1 MTVVVKK
8 REVGLCRQEFVI
20 EVPAEDVD
28 AEYLRVARD
37 YRRRARLDGFRKGKA
52 PLDLIRQRFAEAIG
66 EDVSERLAPK
76 YWQMAREEEDVHAM
90 LPPSVGPV
98 EVVPGQPLRFTVTVD
113 LEPDVEIDDGRSF
126 ELPQPETEPTEAEV
140 DEVLEQVRLERSTWV
155 PVDRS
160 AARGDRVRGKVHR
173 AAMDGYDG
181 QAAGDDHDHDHG
193 HDHSHEHDNRGPA
206 THDIDLELGDER
218 VWPELTDNVTGLSA
232 GQTATFER
240 VEQED
245 SIERQRRYDVELQE
259 VLERKLPDVDDDWA
273 SGLAASIGSVDDL
286 RENLRGQVQARKV
299 EAAGQQRT
307 DALLEQLRE
316 RYPVDLPEAVVER
329 EAFQMARSYANNLA
343 RQGVDLEQQQL
354 PWEQMME
361 EIRPQAGKRAHAS
374 FLLDRIAREDGI
386 ESTREDL
393 ERALEIMAR
402 ARNTNRGKLRREL
415 ERDGGLE
422 MLKIELRRD
431 RTVQALLEAN
441 APAAALT
448 VAPKDAPT
456 DGSGGETEEPTVE
469 RED

>member
-1 MTVVVKK
+1 MTVVVSK
-8 REVGLCRQEFVI
+8 REVGLCRHEFDI
-20 EVPAEDVD
+20 EVPAEEVD
-28 AEYLRVARD
+28 AEHLKVAQD

-76 YWQMAREEEDVHAM
+76 YWQLAREEEDVHSM

-113 LEPDVEIDDGRSF
+113 VEPDVDIDEGRSF
-126 ELPQPETEPTEAEV
+126 ELPRPEMEPTEAEV

-173 AAMDGYDG
+173 SAMPGFDAEADGE
-181 QAAGDDHDHDHG
+181 DHDHSHDHG
-193 HDHSHEHDNRGPA
+193 HDHSHDQDTRGPA

-218 VWPELTDNVTGLSA
+218 VWPELTDNLTGLSA
-232 GQTATFER
+232 GQTASFER

-245 SIERQRRYDVELQE
+245 NIERQRRYDVELDE
-259 VLERKLPDVDDDWA
+259 VLERKLPEVDDDWA
-273 SGLAASIGSVDDL
+273 SGLAASIESVDDL
-286 RENLRGQVQARKV
+286 RENLREQVRARKV

-316 RYPVDLPEAVVER
+316 RYPVELPEAVVER

-386 ESTREDL
+386 EPTREDL

-402 ARNTNRGKLRREL
+402 SRNTNRGKLRREL
-415 ERDGGLE
+415 ERDGGME
-422 MLKIELRRD
+422 MLKVELRRD

-441 APAAALT
+441 APVA
-448 VAPKDAPT
+448 APKDES
-456 DGSGGETEEPTVE
+456 SGGAEEPAAE
-469 RED
+469 EEG

>member
-1 MTVVVKK
+1 MTVVVSK
-8 REVGLCRQEFVI
+8 REVGLCRHEFDI
-20 EVPAEDVD
+20 EVPAGEVD

-52 PLDLIRQRFAEAIG
+52 PLDLIRQRFEESIG

-113 LEPDVEIDDGRSF
+113 VEPEVDLDDGRIF
-126 ELPQPETEPTEAEV
+126 ELPEPETEPSEAEV
-140 DEVLEQVRLERSTWV
+140 DQVLEQLRLERSTWV

-173 AAMDGYDG
+173 AAMEGADAQD
-181 QAAGDDHDHDHG
+181 AGEEQ
-193 HDHSHEHDNRGPA
+193 EHDDRGPA

-218 VWPELTDNVTGLSA
+218 VWPELTDNLTGLSA

-245 SIERQRRYDVELQE
+245 NIERQRRYDVELDE
-259 VLERKLPDVDDDWA
+259 VLERKLPEVDDDWA
-273 SGLAASIGSVDDL
+273 SGLAASIESVDDL
-286 RENLRGQVQARKV
+286 RENLRGQVRARKV
-299 EAAGQQRT
+299 EAAGQERT

-374 FLLDRIAREDGI
+374 FLLDRIAREDAI
-386 ESTREDL
+386 EPTREDL

-431 RTVQALLEAN
+431 RTVQALLAAN
-441 APAAALT
+441 APAEE
-448 VAPKDAPT
+448 
-456 DGSGGETEEPTVE
+456 SGGTGEEPAAE
-469 RED
+469 GED

>member
-1 MTVVVKK
+1 MTVVVSK
-8 REVGLCRQEFVI
+8 REVGLCRHEFDI
-20 EVPAEDVD
+20 EVPAGEVD

-52 PLDLIRQRFAEAIG
+52 PLDLIRQRFEESIG

-113 LEPDVEIDDGRSF
+113 VEPEVDLDDGRIF
-126 ELPQPETEPTEAEV
+126 ELPEPETEPSAAEV
-140 DEVLEQVRLERSTWV
+140 DQVLEQLRLERSTWV

-173 AAMDGYDG
+173 AAMEGADAQD
-181 QAAGDDHDHDHG
+181 AGEEQ
-193 HDHSHEHDNRGPA
+193 EHDDRGPA

-218 VWPELTDNVTGLSA
+218 VWPELTDNLTGLSA

-245 SIERQRRYDVELQE
+245 NIERQRRYDVELDE
-259 VLERKLPDVDDDWA
+259 VLERKLPEVDDDWA
-273 SGLAASIGSVDDL
+273 SGLAASIESVDDL
-286 RENLRGQVQARKV
+286 RENLRGQVRARKV
-299 EAAGQQRT
+299 EAAGQERT

-374 FLLDRIAREDGI
+374 FLLDRIAREDAI
-386 ESTREDL
+386 EPTREDL

-431 RTVQALLEAN
+431 RTVQALLAAN
-441 APAAALT
+441 APAEE
-448 VAPKDAPT
+448 
-456 DGSGGETEEPTVE
+456 SGGTGEEPAAE
-469 RED
+469 GED

>member
-8 REVGLCRQEFVI
+8 REIGLCRQEIVI
-20 EVPAEDVD
+20 EVPAEEVD

-66 EDVSERLAPK
+66 EDVSERLAPR
-76 YWQMAREEEDVHAM
+76 YWTLAREEEDVHAM

-113 LEPDVEIDDGRSF
+113 VEPEVEIGDDRSF
-126 ELPQPETEPTEAEV
+126 ELPQPETDPTEAEV

-173 AAMDGYDG
+173 AAMPGYDE
-181 QAAGDDHDHDHG
+181 QEAGDGNDQ
-193 HDHSHEHDNRGPA
+193 DNRGPA

-218 VWPELTDNVTGLSA
+218 VWPELTDNLTGLSA
-232 GQTATFER
+232 GRTAMFER

-245 SIERQRRYDVELQE
+245 NIERQRRYDVEVHE

-273 SGLAASIGSVDDL
+273 GGLAASIGSVDDL
-286 RENLRGQVQARKV
+286 RENLRSQVEARKV
-299 EAAGQQRT
+299 EAARQQRT
-307 DALLEQLRE
+307 DALLDRLRE

-329 EAFQMARSYANNLA
+329 EALQMARSYANNLA

-386 ESTREDL
+386 EPTLQDL
-393 ERALEIMAR
+393 ERALEVMAR
-402 ARNTNRGKLRREL
+402 ARNTHRGRLRREL

-431 RTVQALLEAN
+431 RTVQALLEVDAPPDQSDG
-441 APAAALT
+441 AREEPAAE
-448 VAPKDAPT
+448 
-456 DGSGGETEEPTVE
+456 GEG
-469 RED
+469 

>member
-8 REVGLCRQEFVI
+8 REIGLCRQEIVI
-20 EVPAEDVD
+20 EVPAEEVD

-66 EDVSERLAPK
+66 EDVSERLAPR
-76 YWQMAREEEDVHAM
+76 YWTLAREEEDVHAM

-98 EVVPGQPLRFTVTVD
+98 DVVPGRPLRFTITVD
-113 LEPDVEIDDGRSF
+113 VEPEVDIGDDRSF

-173 AAMDGYDG
+173 AALEGFDE
-181 QAAGDDHDHDHG
+181 QAAGDGQDQDHG
-193 HDHSHEHDNRGPA
+193 NRGPA

-218 VWPELTDNVTGLSA
+218 VWPELTDNLTGLSA

-245 SIERQRRYDVELQE
+245 DIERQRRYDVEVHE
-259 VLERKLPDVDDDWA
+259 VLERKLPEVDDDWA
-273 SGLAASIGSVDDL
+273 GGLAASIGSVDDL
-286 RENLRGQVQARKV
+286 LENLRSQVETRKI
-299 EAAGQQRT
+299 EAARQQRT
-307 DALLEQLRE
+307 DTLLEQLRE

-329 EAFQMARSYANNLA
+329 EALQMARSYANNLA
-343 RQGVDLEQQQL
+343 RQGIDLEQQQL

-386 ESTREDL
+386 EPTAQDL
-393 ERALEIMAR
+393 ERALEVMAR
-402 ARNTNRGKLRREL
+402 SRNTHRGRLRREL

-431 RTVQALLEAN
+431 RTVQALLEVN
-441 APAAALT
+441 
-448 VAPKDAPT
+448 APT
-456 DGSGGETEEPTVE
+456 DQSAGAKEEPAAE
-469 RED
+469 EEG

>member
-1 MTVVVKK
+1 MTAVVSK
-8 REVGLCRQEFVI
+8 REVGLCRQEFDL
-20 EVPAEDVD
+20 EVPAEEVD

-76 YWQMAREEEDVHAM
+76 YWQMAREEEDVQAM
-90 LPPSVGPV
+90 LPPRVGPV

-113 LEPDVEIDDGRSF
+113 VEPEVDIGDDRSF
-126 ELPQPETEPTEAEV
+126 ELPHPETEPTEAEV
-140 DEVLEQVRLERSTWV
+140 DEVLEQVRLERATWA

-173 AAMDGYDG
+173 AAMPGYEAE
-181 QAAGDDHDHDHG
+181 AAGEGHDHDHDHD
-193 HDHSHEHDNRGPA
+193 HDKRGPA

-218 VWPELTDNVTGLSA
+218 VWPELTDNLTGLSA

-240 VEQED
+240 VEEED
-245 SIERQRRYDVELQE
+245 SIERQRRYDVELDE
-259 VLERKLPDVDDDWA
+259 VLERKLPEVDDDWA

-316 RYPVDLPEAVVER
+316 RYPATLPEAVVER

-361 EIRPQAGKRAHAS
+361 EIRPQAAKRAHAS
-374 FLLDRIAREDGI
+374 YVLDRIARADGI
-386 ESTREDL
+386 EPTREDL

-402 ARNTNRGKLRREL
+402 ARNTNRGKLRHEL

-422 MLKIELRRD
+422 MLKIELKRD

-441 APAAALT
+441 APAAA
-448 VAPKDAPT
+448 PK
-456 DGSGGETEEPTVE
+456 DGSGGETEESAPKG
-469 RED
+469 ED

>member
-8 REVGLCRQEFVI
+8 REIGLCRQEIVI
-20 EVPAEDVD
+20 EVPAGEVD

-66 EDVSERLAPK
+66 EDVSERLAPR
-76 YWQMAREEEDVHAM
+76 YWTLAREEEDVHAM

-98 EVVPGQPLRFTVTVD
+98 DVVPGQPLRFTITVD
-113 LEPDVEIDDGRSF
+113 VEPEVEIGDDRNF
-126 ELPQPETEPTEAEV
+126 ELPRPETEPTEAEV

-173 AAMDGYDG
+173 AAMQGYEE
-181 QAAGDDHDHDHG
+181 QAAGDGQDQDQD
-193 HDHSHEHDNRGPA
+193 DRGPA

-218 VWPELTDNVTGLSA
+218 VWPEITDNLTGLSA
-232 GQTATFER
+232 GQTAAFER

-245 SIERQRRYDVELQE
+245 DIERQRRYDLEVHE
-259 VLERKLPDVDDDWA
+259 VLERKLPEVDDDWA
-273 SGLAASIGSVDDL
+273 GGLAASIGSVDDL
-286 RENLRGQVQARKV
+286 LENLRSQVEARKI
-299 EAAGQQRT
+299 EAARQQQA
-307 DALLEQLRE
+307 DALLDQLRE

-329 EAFQMARSYANNLA
+329 EALQMARSYANNLA

-386 ESTREDL
+386 EPTPQDL
-393 ERALEIMAR
+393 ERALEVMAR
-402 ARNTNRGKLRREL
+402 SRNTHRGRLRREL

-431 RTVQALLEAN
+431 RTVQALLEVN
-441 APAAALT
+441 APADQSAGAR
-448 VAPKDAPT
+448 
-456 DGSGGETEEPTVE
+456 EEPAAE
-469 RED
+469 EEG

>member
-1 MTVVVKK
+1 MTVVVKT
-8 REVGLCRQEFVI
+8 REVGLCRREIVI
-20 EVPAEDVD
+20 EVPASEVD

-52 PLDLIRQRFAEAIG
+52 PLDLIRQRFAGPIG

-76 YWQMAREEEDVHAM
+76 YWQKAREEEDVRAM

-113 LEPDVEIDDGRSF
+113 VEPEVEIGDDRSF
-126 ELPQPETEPTEAEV
+126 ELPVPETAPTEAEV
-140 DEVLEQVRLERSTWV
+140 DELLEQLRLERSTWV

-173 AAMDGYDG
+173 AAMPGYEPR
-181 QAAGDDHDHDHG
+181 AAGQDRGNDDD
-193 HDHSHEHDNRGPA
+193 RGPA

-218 VWPELTDNVTGLSA
+218 VWPELTDNLTGLAA
-232 GQTATFER
+232 GGTASFER
-240 VEQED
+240 VERED
-245 SIERQRRYDVELQE
+245 DIERQRRYDVEIRE
-259 VLERKLPDVDDDWA
+259 VLERKLPEVDDDWA

-286 RENLRGQVQARKV
+286 RERLRLQVRTRKI
-299 EAAGQQRT
+299 EAAGQQRA
-307 DALLEQLRE
+307 DALLDRLRE
-316 RYPVDLPEAVVER
+316 RYPVTLPEAVVER
-329 EAFQMARSYANNLA
+329 EAYRMARSYANDLA
-343 RQGVDLEQQQL
+343 RQGVDLERQQL
-354 PWEQMME
+354 PWERMME

-386 ESTREDL
+386 EATPRDI
-393 ERALEIMAR
+393 ERALDVMAR
-402 ARNTNRGKLRREL
+402 ARDTNRGRLRREL

-441 APAAALT
+441 APPDESSGADDEPAAE
-448 VAPKDAPT
+448 
-456 DGSGGETEEPTVE
+456 GGG
-469 RED
+469 

>member
-8 REVGLCRQEFVI
+8 REVGPCRLEIVI
-20 EVPAEDVD
+20 EVPAEEVD

-66 EDVSERLAPK
+66 EDVSERLAPR
-76 YWQMAREEEDVHAM
+76 YWTLAREEEDVHAM
-90 LPPSVGPV
+90 LPPGVGPV
-98 EVVPGQPLRFTVTVD
+98 DVVPGQPLRFTITVD
-113 LEPDVEIDDGRSF
+113 VEPEVEIGDDRSF

-173 AAMDGYDG
+173 AAMPGYEGEGAGESDDDDHDDGH
-181 QAAGDDHDHDHG
+181 DHDHDH
-193 HDHSHEHDNRGPA
+193 RGPA

-218 VWPELTDNVTGLSA
+218 VWPELTDNLTGLSA
-232 GQTATFER
+232 GQAATFER

-245 SIERQRRYDVELQE
+245 DIERQRRYDVEVDE
-259 VLERKLPDVDDDWA
+259 VLERKLPEVDDDWA
-273 SGLAASIGSVDDL
+273 GGLAASIGSVDDL
-286 RENLRGQVQARKV
+286 RENLRSQVEARKI
-299 EAAGQQRT
+299 EAARQQRT

-329 EAFQMARSYANNLA
+329 EALQMARSYANNLA

-386 ESTREDL
+386 EPTPQDL
-393 ERALEIMAR
+393 ERALEVMAR
-402 ARNTNRGKLRREL
+402 SRNTHRGRLRREL

-431 RTVQALLEAN
+431 RTVQALLEVN
-441 APAAALT
+441 APPDQSVGA
-448 VAPKDAPT
+448 
-456 DGSGGETEEPTVE
+456 GEEPAAE
-469 RED
+469 EEG

>member
-8 REVGLCRQEFVI
+8 REIGSCRQEIVI
-20 EVPAEDVD
+20 EVPAEEVD

-66 EDVSERLAPK
+66 EDVSERLAPR
-76 YWQMAREEEDVHAM
+76 YWTLAREEEDVHAM

-98 EVVPGQPLRFTVTVD
+98 DVVPGQPLRFTVTVD
-113 LEPDVEIDDGRSF
+113 VEPEVEIGDDRSF

-173 AAMDGYDG
+173 AAMPGYDE
-181 QAAGDDHDHDHG
+181 QAAGDGDDND
-193 HDHSHEHDNRGPA
+193 DDNRGPA
-206 THDIDLELGDER
+206 SHDIDLELGDER
-218 VWPELTDNVTGLSA
+218 VWPELTDNLTGLSA

-245 SIERQRRYDVELQE
+245 NIERQRRYDVEVHE

-273 SGLAASIGSVDDL
+273 GGLAASIGSVDDL
-286 RENLRGQVQARKV
+286 LQNLRSQVEARKM
-299 EAAGQQRT
+299 ETARQQRT
-307 DALLEQLRE
+307 DALLDQLRE

-329 EAFQMARSYANNLA
+329 EALQMARSYANNLA

-386 ESTREDL
+386 EPTPQDL
-393 ERALEIMAR
+393 ERALDVMAR
-402 ARNTNRGKLRREL
+402 ARNTHRGRLRREL

-431 RTVQALLEAN
+431 RTVQALLEVN
-441 APAAALT
+441 APADQSAGAEDEP
-448 VAPKDAPT
+448 VAE
-456 DGSGGETEEPTVE
+456 GEG
-469 RED
+469 

>member
-1 MTVVVKK
+1 MTAVVSK
-8 REVGLCRQEFVI
+8 REVGLCRHEFDI
-20 EVPAEDVD
+20 EAPAEEVD

-76 YWQMAREEEDVHAM
+76 YWNLAREEEDVHAM

-98 EVVPGQPLRFTVTVD
+98 EVAPGQPLRFTVTVD
-113 LEPDVEIDDGRSF
+113 IEPEVDIGDDRSF
-126 ELPQPETEPTEAEV
+126 ELPQPETEPTDAEV

-173 AAMDGYDG
+173 AAMPGYDAE
-181 QAAGDDHDHDHG
+181 AAGEGHDHDHD
-193 HDHSHEHDNRGPA
+193 HDNRGPA

-218 VWPELTDNVTGLSA
+218 VWPELTDNLTGLSA

-245 SIERQRRYDVELQE
+245 GIERQRRYDIELAE
-259 VLERKLPDVDDDWA
+259 VLERKLPEVDDDWA
-273 SGLAASIGSVDDL
+273 SGLAASIGSVDHL

-299 EAAGQQRT
+299 EAAGQQRSN
-307 DALLEQLRE
+307 ALLERLRE
-316 RYPVDLPEAVVER
+316 RYPVTLPEAVVER

-361 EIRPQAGKRAHAS
+361 EIRPQAAKRAHAS
-374 FLLDRIAREDGI
+374 FLLDRIARKDGI
-386 ESTREDL
+386 EPTREDL

-402 ARNTNRGKLRREL
+402 TRNTNRGKLRREL

-422 MLKIELRRD
+422 MLKIELKRD
-431 RTVQALLEAN
+431 RTVQALLKAN
-441 APAAALT
+441 AP
-448 VAPKDAPT
+448 P
-456 DGSGGETEEPTVE
+456 DGSGGATEEPAAE
-469 RED
+469 GED

>member
-8 REVGLCRQEFVI
+8 REIGLCRQEIVI
-20 EVPAEDVD
+20 EVPAEEVD

-66 EDVSERLAPK
+66 EDVSERLAPR
-76 YWQMAREEEDVHAM
+76 YWTLAREEEDVHAM

-98 EVVPGQPLRFTVTVD
+98 EVIPGQPLRFTVTVD
-113 LEPDVEIDDGRSF
+113 VEPEVEIGDDRSF
-126 ELPQPETEPTEAEV
+126 ELPQPETDPTEAEV

-155 PVDRS
+155 PVDRA

-173 AAMDGYDG
+173 AAMPGYDE
-181 QAAGDDHDHDHG
+181 QAAGDGDDND
-193 HDHSHEHDNRGPA
+193 DDNRGPA
-206 THDIDLELGDER
+206 SHDIDLELGDER
-218 VWPELTDNVTGLSA
+218 VWPELTDNLTGLSA

-245 SIERQRRYDVELQE
+245 NIERQRRYDVEVHE

-273 SGLAASIGSVDDL
+273 GGLAASIGSVDDL
-286 RENLRGQVQARKV
+286 LENLRSQVEARKI
-299 EAAGQQRT
+299 EAARQQRT
-307 DALLEQLRE
+307 DALLDQLRE

-329 EAFQMARSYANNLA
+329 EALQMARSYANNLA

-386 ESTREDL
+386 EPTPQDL
-393 ERALEIMAR
+393 ERALEVMAR
-402 ARNTNRGKLRREL
+402 ARNTHRGRLRREL

-431 RTVQALLEAN
+431 RTVQALLE
-441 APAAALT
+441 
-448 VAPKDAPT
+448 VDAPT
-456 DGSGGETEEPTVE
+456 DQSAGAREEPAAE
-469 RED
+469 EEG

>member
-1 MTVVVKK
+1 MTVVVTK
-8 REVGLCRQEFVI
+8 REVGLCRHEFDI
-20 EVPAEDVD
+20 EVPAGEVD
-28 AEYLRVARD
+28 AEYLRVAGD

-76 YWQMAREEEDVHAM
+76 YWQMAREEEDVHSM
-90 LPPSVGPV
+90 LPPNVGPV

-113 LEPDVEIDDGRSF
+113 VEPEVDIGDDRSF
-126 ELPQPETEPTEAEV
+126 ELPQPETAPTEAEV
-140 DEVLEQVRLERSTWV
+140 DEVLEQVRLERATWV

-173 AAMDGYDG
+173 AAMPGFDAD
-181 QAAGDDHDHDHG
+181 AAGAGQDADR
-193 HDHSHEHDNRGPA
+193 NGPA

-218 VWPELTDNVTGLSA
+218 VWPELTDNLTGLSA

-245 SIERQRRYDVELQE
+245 SIERQRGYDIELHE
-259 VLERKLPDVDDDWA
+259 VLERKLPEVDDDWA
-273 SGLAASIGSVDDL
+273 SGLAANIGSVDDL
-286 RENLRGQVQARKV
+286 RENLRGQVQTRKV

-316 RYPVDLPEAVVER
+316 RYPVTLPEAVVER
-329 EAFQMARSYANNLA
+329 EAFQMARSYASNLA

-374 FLLDRIAREDGI
+374 FLLDRIARADGI
-386 ESTREDL
+386 EPTREDL

-422 MLKIELRRD
+422 MLKIELKRD

-441 APAAALT
+441 ALS
-448 VAPKDAPT
+448 
-456 DGSGGETEEPTVE
+456 DGSGGATEEAAAE
-469 RED
+469 GKD

>member
-1 MTVVVKK
+1 MTVVVSK
-8 REVGLCRQEFVI
+8 REVGLCRQEFDI
-20 EVPAEDVD
+20 EVPAVEVD

-98 EVVPGQPLRFTVTVD
+98 EVVPGQPLRFTVTVNVEPEVD
-113 LEPDVEIDDGRSF
+113 LGDGRSF
-126 ELPQPETEPTEAEV
+126 ELPEPETEPTEAEV
-140 DEVLEQVRLERSTWV
+140 DEVLEQLRLERATWV

-173 AAMDGYDG
+173 AAMDGADG
-181 QAAGDDHDHDHG
+181 QVAGEDHDHDHDHG
-193 HDHSHEHDNRGPA
+193 HDHSHDHDNRGPA

-218 VWPELTDNVTGLSA
+218 VWPELTDNLTGLSA

-240 VEQED
+240 IEQED
-245 SIERQRRYDVELQE
+245 KIERQRRYDVEVDE
-259 VLERKLPDVDDDWA
+259 VLERKLPEVDDDWA
-273 SGLAASIGSVDDL
+273 SGLAASIESVDDL
-286 RENLRGQVQARKV
+286 RENLRGQVRARKV
-299 EAAGQQRT
+299 EAAGQERT

-316 RYPVDLPEAVVER
+316 RYPVELPEAVVER

-361 EIRPQAGKRAHAS
+361 EIRPRAGKRAHAS
-374 FLLDRIAREDGI
+374 FLLDRIAREDAI
-386 ESTREDL
+386 EPTREDL

-441 APAAALT
+441 APAT
-448 VAPKDAPT
+448 APK
-456 DGSGGETEEPTVE
+456 DGSGGAGEEPAAE
-469 RED
+469 GED

>member
-1 MTVVVKK
+1 MTVVVSK
-8 REVGLCRQEFVI
+8 REVGLCRHEFDI
-20 EVPAEDVD
+20 EVPAGEVD

-52 PLDLIRQRFAEAIG
+52 PLDLIRQRFEESIG

-113 LEPDVEIDDGRSF
+113 VEPEVDLDDGRIF
-126 ELPQPETEPTEAEV
+126 ELPEPETEPSEAEV
-140 DEVLEQVRLERSTWV
+140 DQVLEQLRLERSTWV

-173 AAMDGYDG
+173 AAMEGADAQD
-181 QAAGDDHDHDHG
+181 AGEEQ
-193 HDHSHEHDNRGPA
+193 EHDDRGPA

-218 VWPELTDNVTGLSA
+218 VWPELTDNLTGLSA

-245 SIERQRRYDVELQE
+245 NIERQRRYDVELDE
-259 VLERKLPDVDDDWA
+259 VLERKLPEVDDDWA
-273 SGLAASIGSVDDL
+273 SGLAASIESVDDL
-286 RENLRGQVQARKV
+286 RENLRDQVRARKV
-299 EAAGQQRT
+299 EAAGQERT

-374 FLLDRIAREDGI
+374 FLLDRIAREDAI
-386 ESTREDL
+386 EPTREDL

-431 RTVQALLEAN
+431 RTVQALLAAN
-441 APAAALT
+441 APAEE
-448 VAPKDAPT
+448 
-456 DGSGGETEEPTVE
+456 SGGTGEEPAAE
-469 RED
+469 GED

>member
-1 MTVVVKK
+1 MTAVVSK
-8 REVGLCRQEFVI
+8 REVGLCRQEFDL
-20 EVPAEDVD
+20 EVPAEEVD

-76 YWQMAREEEDVHAM
+76 YWNLAREEEDVQAM
-90 LPPSVGPV
+90 LPPRVGPV

-113 LEPDVEIDDGRSF
+113 VEPEVDIGDDRSF
-126 ELPQPETEPTEAEV
+126 ELPHPETEPTEAEV
-140 DEVLEQVRLERSTWV
+140 DEVLEQVRLERATWA

-173 AAMDGYDG
+173 AAMPGYEAE
-181 QAAGDDHDHDHG
+181 AAGEGHDHDHDHD
-193 HDHSHEHDNRGPA
+193 HDKRGPA

-218 VWPELTDNVTGLSA
+218 VWPELTDNLTGLSA

-240 VEQED
+240 VEEED
-245 SIERQRRYDVELQE
+245 SIERQRRYDVELDE
-259 VLERKLPDVDDDWA
+259 VLERKLPEVDDDWA

-316 RYPVDLPEAVVER
+316 RYPATLPEAVVER

-361 EIRPQAGKRAHAS
+361 EIRPQAAKRAHAS
-374 FLLDRIAREDGI
+374 YVLDRIARADGI
-386 ESTREDL
+386 EPTREDL

-422 MLKIELRRD
+422 MLKIELKRD

-441 APAAALT
+441 APAAA
-448 VAPKDAPT
+448 PK
-456 DGSGGETEEPTVE
+456 DGSGGETEESAPKG
-469 RED
+469 ED

>member
-8 REVGLCRQEFVI
+8 REIGLCRQEIVI
-20 EVPAEDVD
+20 EVPAEEVD

-66 EDVSERLAPK
+66 EDVSERLAPR
-76 YWQMAREEEDVHAM
+76 YWTLAREEEDVRAM

-113 LEPDVEIDDGRSF
+113 VEPEVEIGDDRSF
-126 ELPQPETEPTEAEV
+126 ELPQPETLPTEAEV

-155 PVDRS
+155 PVDRA

-173 AAMDGYDG
+173 AAMPGYDE
-181 QAAGDDHDHDHG
+181 QAAGEGDDNDD
-193 HDHSHEHDNRGPA
+193 DNRGPA
-206 THDIDLELGDER
+206 SHDIDLELGDER
-218 VWPELTDNVTGLSA
+218 VWPELTDNLTGLSA

-245 SIERQRRYDVELQE
+245 NIERQRRYDVEVHE
-259 VLERKLPDVDDDWA
+259 VLERRLPDVDDDWA
-273 SGLAASIGSVDDL
+273 GGLAASIGSVDDL
-286 RENLRGQVQARKV
+286 RENLRSQVEARKI
-299 EAAGQQRT
+299 EAARQQRT
-307 DALLEQLRE
+307 DALLDQLRE

-329 EAFQMARSYANNLA
+329 EALQMARSYANNLA

-386 ESTREDL
+386 EPTPQDL
-393 ERALEIMAR
+393 ERALEVMAR
-402 ARNTNRGKLRREL
+402 ARNTHRGRLRREL

-431 RTVQALLEAN
+431 RTVQALLE
-441 APAAALT
+441 
-448 VAPKDAPT
+448 VDAPT
-456 DGSGGETEEPTVE
+456 DQSAGAREEPAAE
-469 RED
+469 EEG

>member
-1 MTVVVKK
+1 MTLVVSR
-8 REVGLCRQEFVI
+8 REVGLCRHEFDI
-20 EVPAEDVD
+20 EVPAEEVD
-28 AEYLRVARD
+28 AEHLRVARD

-76 YWQMAREEEDVHAM
+76 YWRLAREEEDVHSM
-90 LPPSVGPV
+90 LPPRVGPV

-113 LEPDVEIDDGRSF
+113 VEPDVDIGDDRSF
-126 ELPQPETEPTEAEV
+126 ELPAPEVEPTEAEV
-140 DEVLEQVRLERSTWV
+140 DEVLDQVRLERSTWV
-155 PVDRS
+155 PVERS

-173 AAMDGYDG
+173 SAMPGFDAEADGE
-181 QAAGDDHDHDHG
+181 DHDQDHG
-193 HDHSHEHDNRGPA
+193 DGHGQDTRGPA

-218 VWPELTDNVTGLSA
+218 AWPELTDNLTGLSA

-245 SIERQRRYDVELQE
+245 SIERQRRYDIELHE
-259 VLERKLPDVDDDWA
+259 VLERKLPEVDDDWA
-273 SGLAASIGSVDDL
+273 SGLAASIESVDDL
-286 RENLRGQVQARKV
+286 RENLRQQVRARKA
-299 EAAGQQRT
+299 EAAGRQRT

-316 RYPVDLPEAVVER
+316 RYPVELPEAVVER
-329 EAFQMARSYANNLA
+329 EAFQMAQSYANNLA
-343 RQGVDLEQQQL
+343 RQGVDLERQQL
-354 PWEQMME
+354 PWEQVME

-386 ESTREDL
+386 EPTREDL

-402 ARNTNRGKLRREL
+402 SRNTNRGKLRREL
-415 ERDGGLE
+415 EREGGLE

-441 APAAALT
+441 APVAA
-448 VAPKDAPT
+448 PRDE
-456 DGSGGETEEPTVE
+456 SGGGAEEPAAE
-469 RED
+469 EEG

>member
-1 MTVVVKK
+1 MTVVVTK
-8 REVGLCRQEFVI
+8 REVGLCRQEFDI
-20 EVPAEDVD
+20 EVPAEEVD
-28 AEYLRVARD
+28 AEYMRVARD

-76 YWQMAREEEDVHAM
+76 YWNLAREEEDVQAM
-90 LPPSVGPV
+90 LPPRVGAV

-113 LEPDVEIDDGRSF
+113 VEPEVDIGDDRSF
-126 ELPQPETEPTEAEV
+126 ELPHPETEPTEAEV
-140 DEVLEQVRLERSTWV
+140 DEVLEQVRLERATWV

-173 AAMDGYDG
+173 AAMPGYEAE
-181 QAAGDDHDHDHG
+181 AAGEGHDHDHDHD
-193 HDHSHEHDNRGPA
+193 HDKRGPA

-218 VWPELTDNVTGLSA
+218 VWPELTDNLTGLSA
-232 GQTATFER
+232 GQTTTFER
-240 VEQED
+240 AEQED
-245 SIERQRRYDVELQE
+245 SIERQRRYDVELDE
-259 VLERKLPDVDDDWA
+259 VLERKLPEVDDDWA

-286 RENLRGQVQARKV
+286 RENLRGQVQARKA

-316 RYPVDLPEAVVER
+316 RYPVTLPEAVVER
-329 EAFQMARSYANNLA
+329 EAFQMARSYASNLA

-361 EIRPQAGKRAHAS
+361 EIRPQAAKRAHAS
-374 FLLDRIAREDGI
+374 YVLDRIARAEGI
-386 ESTREDL
+386 EPTREDL

-402 ARNTNRGKLRREL
+402 ARKTNRGKLRREL

-422 MLKIELRRD
+422 MLKIELKRD
-431 RTVQALLEAN
+431 RTVQALLEAS
-441 APAAALT
+441 APAAA
-448 VAPKDAPT
+448 PK
-456 DGSGGETEEPTVE
+456 DGSGGETEESAPKG
-469 RED
+469 ED

>member
-8 REVGLCRQEFVI
+8 REIGPCRQEIVI
-20 EVPAEDVD
+20 EVPAEEVD

-66 EDVSERLAPK
+66 EDVSERLAPR
-76 YWQMAREEEDVHAM
+76 YWTLAREEEDVHAM

-98 EVVPGQPLRFTVTVD
+98 DVVPGQPLRFTVTVD
-113 LEPDVEIDDGRSF
+113 VEPEVEIGDDRSF

-173 AAMDGYDG
+173 AAMPGYDE
-181 QAAGDDHDHDHG
+181 QAAGDGD
-193 HDHSHEHDNRGPA
+193 DNRGPA
-206 THDIDLELGDER
+206 SHDIDLELGDER
-218 VWPELTDNVTGLSA
+218 VWPELTDNLTGLSA

-245 SIERQRRYDVELQE
+245 NIERQRRYDVEVHE

-273 SGLAASIGSVDDL
+273 GGLAASIGSVDDL
-286 RENLRGQVQARKV
+286 LQNLRSQVEARKM
-299 EAAGQQRT
+299 ETARQQRT
-307 DALLEQLRE
+307 DALLDQLRE

-329 EAFQMARSYANNLA
+329 EALQMARSYANNLA

-386 ESTREDL
+386 EPTPQDL
-393 ERALEIMAR
+393 ERALDVMAR
-402 ARNTNRGKLRREL
+402 ARNTHRGRLRREL

-431 RTVQALLEAN
+431 RTVQALLEVN
-441 APAAALT
+441 APADQSAGAEDEP
-448 VAPKDAPT
+448 VAE
-456 DGSGGETEEPTVE
+456 GEG
-469 RED
+469 

>member
-1 MTVVVKK
+1 MTVVVSK
-8 REVGLCRQEFVI
+8 REVGLCRQEFDI
-20 EVPAEDVD
+20 EVPAGEVD

-52 PLDLIRQRFAEAIG
+52 PLDLIRQRFAESIG

-90 LPPSVGPV
+90 LPPSVGAV

-113 LEPDVEIDDGRSF
+113 IEPEVDLGDGRSF
-126 ELPQPETEPTEAEV
+126 ELPEPETEPTEAEV
-140 DEVLEQVRLERSTWV
+140 DEVLEQLRLERSTWV

-173 AAMDGYDG
+173 AAIDGADG
-181 QAAGDDHDHDHG
+181 QAAGEEHDPE
-193 HDHSHEHDNRGPA
+193 HSQDNRGPA

-218 VWPELTDNVTGLSA
+218 VWPELTDNLTGLSA

-245 SIERQRRYDVELQE
+245 NIERQRRYDVELDE
-259 VLERKLPDVDDDWA
+259 VLERKLPEVDDDWA
-273 SGLAASIGSVDDL
+273 SGLAASIESVDDL
-286 RENLRGQVQARKV
+286 RENLRGQVRARKV
-299 EAAGQQRT
+299 EAAGQERT

-316 RYPVDLPEAVVER
+316 RYPVELPEAVVER

-374 FLLDRIAREDGI
+374 FLLDLIAREDVI
-386 ESTREDL
+386 EPTREDL

-441 APAAALT
+441 APA
-448 VAPKDAPT
+448 
-456 DGSGGETEEPTVE
+456 GESGGAGEEPAAE
-469 RED
+469 GED